1 MKEGLIKDAYEL
13 VIKEIQ
19 TSLTVAYIIT
29 VGIGML
35 FQFQYY
41 SEFGINIFDFAD
53 IFEFLLAPFADFRIL
68 LFSLGSISFSL
79 ILFQM
84 DTRWRSKFPQNYS
97 RMNFGWDKKPW
108 FNAYRAVAFSF
119 LFLTYLYLAA
129 DTYGANASEEVKKD
143 DPIALRFMDNEM
155 ISGIMIGNTTSVIFI
170 LRNDKVTAIPMGSM
184 IKEFELK

>member
-13 VIKEIQ
+13 IIKEIQ

-35 FQFQYY
+35 FQYQYY

-53 IFEFLLAPFADFRIL
+53 IFEFLIAPFADVRIL

-79 ILFQM
+79 ILFQL
-84 DTRWRSKFPQNYS
+84 DNRWRGRFPQNYS

-108 FNAYRAVAFSF
+108 FKAYRTIAFSF
-119 LFLTYLYLAA
+119 LFITYLYLAA
-129 DTYGANASEEVKKD
+129 DIYGEYASQQAKED
-143 DPIALRFMDNEM
+143 APITLRFMDDETV
-155 ISGIMIGNTTSVIFI
+155 SGIMIGNTTNVIFL

-184 IKEFELK
+184 VKEFELN